1 MSAAELKNDLIK
13 IIINTDDMAFLQQVK
28 DFFKKHKASTDWWEE
43 ISEQEKEMIE
53 QGLKDVEEGNVVAHE
68 DVRAEINKILRKN

>member
-13 IIINTDDMAFLQQVK
+13 IIVNTDDMAFLQQVK
-28 DFFKKHKASTDWWEE
+28 DFFKKHKTSTDWWEE
-43 ISEQEKEMIE
+43 ISDQEKEMIE
-53 QGLKDVEEGNVVAHE
+53 RGLKDVEEGNVVAHE

>member
-28 DFFKKHKASTDWWEE
+28 DFFKKHKNSTDWWEE
-43 ISEQEKEMIE
+43 ISDQEKEMIE
-53 QGLKDVEEGNVVAHE
+53 RGLKDVEEGKVVAHE